1 MFFIDN
7 VQYTK
12 ETTITFI
19 YTYQRVSIDLFI
31 QLISR
36 ETEGER
42 ERERTEIG

>member
-7 VQYTK
+7 VQNTK

-31 QLISR
+31 
-36 ETEGER
+36 
-42 ERERTEIG
+42 